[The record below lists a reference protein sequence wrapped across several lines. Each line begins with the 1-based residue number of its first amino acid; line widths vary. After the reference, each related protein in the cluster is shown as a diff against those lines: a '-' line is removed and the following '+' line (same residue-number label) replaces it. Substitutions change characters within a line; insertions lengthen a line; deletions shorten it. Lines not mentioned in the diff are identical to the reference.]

1 MESLG
6 RSSGGQVL
14 SLTKT
19 SVRAIAPT
27 GRRMR
32 YRDSVVPGLY
42 LEVMPTGTKVFCW
55 IRKIDGRTESVRIG
69 RFPAVQPEDAR
80 KRAED
85 LNSQMALGANPAR
98 ERRRRK
104 AALTF
109 GELFNAWLDEARNRG
124 KKTWEADERRF
135 RNHLSTL
142 SKIPPAEIAREEIK
156 RLHQKIGTRHGLYEA
171 NRALALIRTVLTWG
185 IREHAWPFQNPASG
199 IRMFREEKR
208 DRWLEPHEIPAFLA
222 AVNAEENP
230 DIRDF
235 VLLALL
241 TGARRT
247 NVLEMAWKD
256 LDLENGRWRI
266 PETKA
271 GEPQVVPLHRAALD
285 ILKARRDTVSG
296 FFVFPGTGRSGH
308 LAEPKTG
315 WARILKRAG
324 IKDLRIHDLR
334 RTLGSWLT
342 TQGESLLLIGKTLG
356 HKSQGSTQVYS
367 RLSVDPVR
375 EATTRAI
382 DRMLGQTSNVTPL
395 KKEPG

>member
-1 MESLG
+1 MEKTFSF
-6 RSSGGQVL
+6 
-14 SLTKT
+14 TKT
-19 SVRAIAPT
+19 SVEKITPT
-27 GRRMR
+27 DKRER
-32 YRDSVVPGLY
+32 YRDEKIPGLF
-42 LEVMPTGTKVFCW
+42 LEVMPTGTKVFRW
-55 IRKIDGRTESVRIG
+55 IKWIDGRTESFRIG
-69 RFPAVQPEDAR
+69 VFPAVQPEDAR

-85 LNSQMALGANPAR
+85 LNSQTALGVNPAKEKRKVR
-98 ERRRRK
+98 E
-104 AALTF
+104 ALTF
-109 GELFNAWLDEARNRG
+109 GELFNAWLDEAKNRG
-124 KKTWEADERRF
+124 KKTWEGDERRF
-135 RNHLSTL
+135 RNHLVTL
-142 SKIPPAEIAREEIK
+142 AKIPPAEIAREEIK

-171 NRALALIRTVLTWG
+171 NRTLALVRTVLSWG
-185 IREHAWPFQNPASG
+185 IREYAWPFQNPAAG

-208 DRWLEPHEIPAFLA
+208 DRWLEPHEIPAFFE
-222 AVNAEENP
+222 AVNAETNP

-271 GEPQVVPLHRAALD
+271 GEPQVIPLHRATLD

-334 RTLGSWLT
+334 RTLGSWLA

-356 HKSQGSTQVYS
+356 HKSQGSTATYS
-367 RLSVDPVR
+367 RLAVDPVR
-375 EATTRAI
+375 DAMTRAI
-382 DRMLGQTSNVTPL
+382 DRMLETTSNVTPFRR
-395 KKEPG
+395 G

>member
-1 MESLG
+1 MEKTFSF
-6 RSSGGQVL
+6 
-14 SLTKT
+14 TKT
-19 SVRAIAPT
+19 SVEKITPT
-27 GRRMR
+27 DKRER
-32 YRDSVVPGLY
+32 YRDEKIPGLF
-42 LEVMPTGTKVFCW
+42 LEVMPTGTKVFRW
-55 IRKIDGRTESVRIG
+55 IKWIDGRTESFRIG
-69 RFPAVQPEDAR
+69 VFPAVQPEDAR

-85 LNSQMALGANPAR
+85 LNSQTALGVNPAKEKRKVR
-98 ERRRRK
+98 E
-104 AALTF
+104 AVTF
-109 GELFNAWLDEARNRG
+109 GELFNAWLDEAKNRG
-124 KKTWEADERRF
+124 KKTWEGDERRF
-135 RNHLSTL
+135 RNHLGTL
-142 SKIPPAEIAREEIK
+142 SKIPPAEIAREDIK

-171 NRALALIRTVLTWG
+171 NRCLALIRAVLSWG
-185 IREHAWPFQNPASG
+185 IREYAWPFQNPAAG

-208 DRWLEPHEIPAFLA
+208 DRWLEPHEIPAFFE
-222 AVNAEENP
+222 AVNAETNP

-285 ILKARRDTVSG
+285 ILKARRGIVEG

-308 LAEPKTG
+308 LAEPKAG

-324 IKDLRIHDLR
+324 IENLRIHDLR
-334 RTLGSWLT
+334 RTLGSWLA

-367 RLSVDPVR
+367 RLSIDPIR

-382 DRMLGQTSNVTPL
+382 DRMLETTSNVTPIRR
-395 KKEPG
+395 G